1 MGTNR
6 KVGAMADRGI
16 FFLRTRNDLS
26 KFARESKVPSHAKR
40 KNYQRERW
48 TLAQYLV
55 ALFHADMLRLPIR
68 VIHQGYRTNGAAPDF
83 KLGLSDGTTLGIEV
97 TSATTSKLQD
107 YYAKN
112 ERGELDP
119 KRELKIAPGD
129 AGDSP
134 ETYWAALVLFF
145 VNRKT
150 RALSKGHFLRA
161 DRQELL
167 IYADTGAAGPEMRPA
182 VERLRSEMRG
192 ADRPAEANFATIS
205 IVTTYR
211 TLIYDLAGDWRVIP
225 IPFVL

>member
-1 MGTNR
+1 MVTNR

-16 FFLRTRNDLS
+16 FFHRTRNDLS
-26 KFARESKVPSHAKR
+26 EFAHKSKVPSHAER

-55 ALFHADMLRLPIR
+55 ALFHAEMLRLPIR
-68 VIHQGYRTNGAAPDF
+68 VSHQGYRTSWAAPDF
-83 KLGLSDGTTLGIEV
+83 ELGLSDGTTLGIEV

-107 YYAKN
+107 YYERN
-112 ERGELDP
+112 EKGELDP

-129 AGDSP
+129 ARDSP
-134 ETYWAALVLFF
+134 EIYWAALVLFF
-145 VNRKT
+145 IKRKM

-167 IYADTGAAGPEMRPA
+167 IYADTGAAGPEMRSA

-192 ADRPAEANFATIS
+192 AVHSAEANFATIS
-205 IVTTYR
+205 IVTT
-211 TLIYDLAGDWRVIP
+211 
-225 IPFVL
+225 